1 MSHIKWRTWET
12 AHNTPGKRM
21 MKTCTWEEEDVTHQV
36 EDLGDSSQHTWQEDI
51 EVLHLGGGRHHT
63 SSGGL
68 GRQLTTH
75 LARG

>member
-1 MSHIKWRTWET
+1 
-12 AHNTPGKRM
+12 M

-36 EDLGDSSQHTWQEDI
+36 EDLGDSSQHTWQEDD
-51 EVLHLGGGRHHT
+51 EDLHLGGGRHHT

-75 LARG
+75 LVMEVRNLVNLFLKLSRIGV